1 MPESASDNQNWSSQ
15 VFGHPITWL
24 AITLAV
30 VLVAYIWMEQN
41 TEEIATNPVKKLYPE
56 SVSTNFK
63 LAENIVKQESMEIT
77 NNSDNIR
84 AQEYLAVETLESAI
98 DPFLQAA
105 AQHISSGQLTL
116 PRGDNAWNDYQQ
128 ILLVDPGNS
137 KANAGLSKVRNYLID
152 NAETAI
158 ESGDFANA
166 ENWLVQ
172 LDEIQPDDPLQADL
186 RGDIKTQI
194 ALEAQAKLRKQK
206 EQDRLLK
213 IDNALAQAL
222 EEEKSKPINYNK
234 IKDLYNRVL
243 ELDPQ
248 NTSALSG
255 ISRMVD
261 IILDQADSALRDDN
275 LELTRQHI
283 KSAGELDPDN
293 KRLSSIQLAFDT
305 RLTQQVQEVPLI
317 ETEIDEIDSIV
328 DTLTNNSVAEPE
340 VEVADETP
348 ASVET
353 PVKAAEE
360 PTGQIPAESI
370 AEAETGQTTAVL
382 PVVPVVPAVV
392 TPPQPTEATETLPE
406 AQPEAQQENQS
417 VTQVALT
424 DPDVKVIEDVTADE
438 IALKRNKEQLDQGIQ
453 AYYDG
458 NYNKSFELLYPLAE
472 EGISRAQ
479 FRIGVMYKYGR
490 SVSKNADLS
499 EKWFT
504 LALPSILR
512 YAQQGIAWAQTDL
525 GTSYELGISLNQDFE
540 RAAHWYRLAAEQEYP
555 GAQTNLGVL
564 YANGEG
570 VDYDR
575 SQAVYWLKKA
585 ARHGDLVALENLKV
599 MGVTL

>member
-1 MPESASDNQNWSSQ
+1 
-15 VFGHPITWL
+15 
-24 AITLAV
+24 
-30 VLVAYIWMEQN
+30 MEQN
-41 TEEIATNPVKKLYPE
+41 TEEIAPNPVKKLYPE
-56 SVSTNFK
+56 SASTNLE
-63 LAENIVKQESMEIT
+63 LAESIVKQESMEIT
-77 NNSDNIR
+77 NNSDNLR
-84 AQEYLAVETLESAI
+84 AQEYLAVEALESAVN
-98 DPFLQAA
+98 PFLQAA
-105 AQHISSGQLTL
+105 EQHISYGQLTL
-116 PRGDNAWNDYQQ
+116 PKGDNAWNDYQQ
-128 ILLVDPGNS
+128 ALLVDPSNS

-194 ALEAQAKLRKQK
+194 ALEAQAKLRQQK

-213 IDNALAQAL
+213 IDNTLAQAL
-222 EEEKSKPINYNK
+222 EEEKEKPSNYNK

-248 NTSALSG
+248 NTTAISG
-255 ISRMVD
+255 LGRIVD
-261 IILDQADSALRDDN
+261 VILDQADLALRDDN

-283 KSAGELDPDN
+283 KSAEDLDPTN
-293 KRLSSIQLAFDT
+293 KRLSSIQLAYDT
-305 RLTQQVQEVPLI
+305 RLAQQVQEVPLI
-317 ETEIDEIDSIV
+317 ETEVDEIDTIV
-328 DTLTNNSVAEPE
+328 ETLTHNPDSGQNA
-340 VEVADETP
+340 EVAAETSAT
-348 ASVET
+348 ASPPVEAT
-353 PVKAAEE
+353 DDT
-360 PTGQIPAESI
+360 TGQQSAENI
-370 AEAETGQTTAVL
+370 AEAESEQTVATLPSDAVD
-382 PVVPVVPAVV
+382 V
-392 TPPQPTEATETLPE
+392 TLPQPAEVAESQPE
-406 AQPEAQQENQS
+406 AQPENQS
-417 VTQVALT
+417 GAQIVKT
-424 DPDVKVIEDVTADE
+424 DPDVKIIEDVSADE
-438 IALKRNKEQLDQGIQ
+438 IAQQRNKAQLDEGIQ

-490 SVSKNADLS
+490 SVSKNTDLS

-540 RAAHWYRLAAEQEYP
+540 RAAHWYRLAADQEYP

-575 SQAVYWLKKA
+575 SQAVFWFKKA
-585 ARHGDLVALENLKV
+585 ARQGDLVALENLKV